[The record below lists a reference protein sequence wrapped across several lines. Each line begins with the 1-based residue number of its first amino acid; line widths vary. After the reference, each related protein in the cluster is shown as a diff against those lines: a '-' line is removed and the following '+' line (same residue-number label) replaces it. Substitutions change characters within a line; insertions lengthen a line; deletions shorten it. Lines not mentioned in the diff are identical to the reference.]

1 MYINSI
7 RMERLS
13 LVVLLLQDTLTF
25 LLMLQFNLLLYLS
38 MVEQLAYQNYSNVIK
53 GTLRGSSMTGHN
65 SNRSYDLISH

>member
-1 MYINSI
+1 MCINSF

-38 MVEQLAYQNYSNVIK
+38 MVEQLLYRDNSNVIK
-53 GTLRGSSMTGHN
+53 GTLQNSSMTGHN
-65 SNRSYDLISH
+65 SDRSFDLISH